1 MYGIIYKITNS
12 INGKIYI
19 GQTKN
24 GLENRWHQHIY
35 DASHNRTNMPI
46 HFAMMKYGIE
56 NFTIEC
62 IDTAETKEEL
72 NQKEISYIKKYHS

>member
-1 MYGIIYKITNS
+1 MYGIIYKITNI

-24 GLENRWHQHIY
+24 TLEHRWHQHIY
-35 DASHNRTNMPI
+35 DANHNRTNMPI
-46 HFAMMKYGIE
+46 HFAIAKYGVE
-56 NFTIEC
+56 NFEIEC

-72 NQKEISYIKKYHS
+72 NQKEINYIKQYHS